1 MTTTKPS
8 PQTALEPANANILSS
23 DLPAFLI
30 GKKVCRGPFGRICE
44 VTGISINT
52 ETGVW
57 RVRIKD
63 SPTWHGWVTGDAFG
77 RKWVI
82 LG

>member
-1 MTTTKPS
+1 MTTTKQV
-8 PQTALEPANANILSS
+8 PQAALELASANIL
-23 DLPAFLI
+23 
-30 GKKVCRGPFGRICE
+30 CRGPSGRICE

-52 ETGVW
+52 ETGAW

-63 SPTWHGWVTGDAFG
+63 GPIWHGWVTGDAFN